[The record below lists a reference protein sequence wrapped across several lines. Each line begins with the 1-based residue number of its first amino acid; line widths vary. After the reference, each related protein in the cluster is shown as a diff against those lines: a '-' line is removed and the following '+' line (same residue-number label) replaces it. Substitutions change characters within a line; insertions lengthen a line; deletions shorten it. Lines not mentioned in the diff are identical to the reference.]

1 MCKYNNKYVYLSK
14 ISVPDLGCG
23 RSCPPPCFVRQCVA
37 LEQKE
42 CVCAAPWPIMYMSL
56 LGWFYFCTQVD
67 RVHQPLAVL
76 PRTPELQL
84 LKNIVRP
91 KYGLATLTKLDLCVM
106 KIKKKVYI
114 YIYET
119 LLYLRSRP
127 PQLSWMMMKREM
139 VVMRRFLAPSYLT
152 VHGGVAV
159 LCWLRIYVYFA
170 RMALMRRGLAML
182 AQVRCPGNNYV
193 IQCSRLRYI
202 QLDCRMAVVMTSRK
216 FQLRSRCL
224 ACVLYCASR
233 YPNLEFKQIT
243 RTHLQRPAMPR

>member
-1 MCKYNNKYVYLSK
+1 MTSVGSFKPSPRIKSRWVIGKHVRCVRYIALRKWVIIRYTHVLDTIYNLIIIMYVYLSK

-23 RSCPPPCFVRQCVA
+23 RSCPPPCFVCQCVA

-42 CVCAAPWPIMYMSL
+42 CVCAAPWPIMYMSV

-106 KIKKKVYI
+106 KIKKRVYIYI

-119 LLYLRSRP
+119 LL
-127 PQLSWMMMKREM
+127 
-139 VVMRRFLAPSYLT
+139 
-152 VHGGVAV
+152 
-159 LCWLRIYVYFA
+159 
-170 RMALMRRGLAML
+170 
-182 AQVRCPGNNYV
+182 
-193 IQCSRLRYI
+193 
-202 QLDCRMAVVMTSRK
+202 
-216 FQLRSRCL
+216 
-224 ACVLYCASR
+224 
-233 YPNLEFKQIT
+233 
-243 RTHLQRPAMPR
+243 